1 MSAGRVDSLR
11 RIVPLAWP
19 VLVGQLSVVAFAT
32 IDTFLVA
39 RYSADDLAA
48 LAVGSAAYI
57 TIFIGLMG
65 VVLAV
70 GPIAGQLFGAKK
82 LEDAGEQLHQAVW
95 LALCLAVLGCTLLSF
110 PWPFI
115 ALSQASPEVEE
126 KVRGY
131 LGVLAFS
138 VPASLLF
145 SAFRGFNTAV
155 SRPKAVMALNL
166 GALAIKLPLS
176 ALLLNGWA
184 AIGLP
189 AFGVQGC
196 AMATAV
202 AMWLQLGAALYL
214 IRTDPFYAPFGVQHG
229 GLHAP
234 DWRAIG
240 HQLRLGVPM
249 GLGILIEVSAFSM
262 MAIFISR
269 LGTTQV
275 AGHQIAI
282 NLVSMMFMLPMALAN
297 ASSTL
302 VAQSVGARDNAT
314 ARRIGWHGVQIG
326 LAVAAVMGALVFL
339 ARVPIIALYT
349 SDMAVQA
356 AALPLLA
363 WMTLFHVA
371 DAGQVMTSFTL
382 RAWRVATMPMFIFA
396 GSLWGVGLGGG
407 YVLAFDVLGGTPLA
421 LRGAPGYWVAST
433 AGLVI
438 AALALG
444 LCLAWV
450 LRHKRA
456 GVD

>member
-110 PWPFI
+110 PWPFN

-155 SRPKAVMALNL
+155 SRPALS
-166 GALAIKLPLS
+166 P
-176 ALLLNGWA
+176 
-184 AIGLP
+184 P
-189 AFGVQGC
+189 A
-196 AMATAV
+196 
-202 AMWLQLGAALYL
+202 
-214 IRTDPFYAPFGVQHG
+214 
-229 GLHAP
+229 
-234 DWRAIG
+234 
-240 HQLRLGVPM
+240 
-249 GLGILIEVSAFSM
+249 E
-262 MAIFISR
+262 
-269 LGTTQV
+269 
-275 AGHQIAI
+275 
-282 NLVSMMFMLPMALAN
+282 
-297 ASSTL
+297 
-302 VAQSVGARDNAT
+302 
-314 ARRIGWHGVQIG
+314 
-326 LAVAAVMGALVFL
+326 AAV
-339 ARVPIIALYT
+339 
-349 SDMAVQA
+349 S
-356 AALPLLA
+356 
-363 WMTLFHVA
+363 
-371 DAGQVMTSFTL
+371 
-382 RAWRVATMPMFIFA
+382 
-396 GSLWGVGLGGG
+396 
-407 YVLAFDVLGGTPLA
+407 
-421 LRGAPGYWVAST
+421 
-433 AGLVI
+433 
-438 AALALG
+438 
-444 LCLAWV
+444 
-450 LRHKRA
+450 
-456 GVD
+456 